1 MVLSSLRSL
10 PTQLFYGSVIFKA
23 APNPSILWFYD
34 SMTLRVYDLWQRS
47 SASALSFGMLAHSA
61 PTEAA
66 ASCTALQELLRTG
79 PGLDVDAEGW
89 AHLCTHITTGHAE
102 GECSGFDAAQT
113 SILTKTRLLM
123 NPCLLRLYTM
133 KAKLL
138 HSSRLELLPFVSSV
152 SQKTSKKEKGRAGK
166 ASGSEAESSGG
177 CAVSRRQTASAVPS
191 SSSS

>member
-47 SASALSFGMLAHSA
+47 SSSALSFGMLAHSD
-61 PTEAA
+61 PT
-66 ASCTALQELLRTG
+66 
-79 PGLDVDAEGW
+79 VDAEGW

-102 GECSGFDAAQT
+102 GECSRFDAAQT
-113 SILTKTRLLM
+113 SILTKTQLLM

-152 SQKTSKKEKGRAGK
+152 SQKTSKKEKGRAGE